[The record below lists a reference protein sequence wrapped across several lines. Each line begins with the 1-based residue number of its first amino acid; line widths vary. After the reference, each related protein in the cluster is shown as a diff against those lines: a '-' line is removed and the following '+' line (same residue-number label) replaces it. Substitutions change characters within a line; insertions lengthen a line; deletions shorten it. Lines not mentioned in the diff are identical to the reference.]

1 MREIAAS
8 GGPKTIARLAF
19 LATSGFDVVSLRC
32 CRVAD
37 WGRGARSHVAPH
49 ERTLKSLSQLAYT
62 MPQSRADAK
71 RQWFAVGRSS
81 DRMIGQDVGRPVHW
95 SVGRSVGRSDGRS
108 ADRSIARLVNCSSWR
123 SVSRSV
129 GIRWIGRSVARS
141 AGLSVLGR
149 LVGLSVDRSVARSVA
164 RSVGCLVSRSTS

>member
-8 GGPKTIARLAF
+8 GGPKTIARLTC

-129 GIRWIGRSVARS
+129 GLRRVSRSAARS
-141 AGLSVLGR
+141 AG
-149 LVGLSVDRSVARSVA
+149 
-164 RSVGCLVSRSTS
+164 RSVGRPSIGRPVGRSLG